1 LNKEK
6 AIAIQDFL
14 YPHHPIVNINNI
26 RNTIRMASNMNTY
39 SDKHNA
45 EEKPNPLVKE
55 KIIEYTQKN
64 ELPCTIA
71 FNIAHELCVSA
82 IEIGKNADLINFRLT
97 KCQLGLFGYTPE
109 KKIVN
114 HQNTIEPKI
123 KDAIKKALINK
134 RLTCENAWDI
144 ATLYN
149 VHKLT
154 ISAACESMGIKINKC
169 QLGAF

>member
-1 LNKEK
+1 
-6 AIAIQDFL
+6 
-14 YPHHPIVNINNI
+14 
-26 RNTIRMASNMNTY
+26 MNTY

-97 KCQLGLFGYTPE
+97 KDLHAKMPGISLHY
-109 KKIVN
+109 IMS
-114 HQNTIEPKI
+114 
-123 KDAIKKALINK
+123 IN
-134 RLTCENAWDI
+134 
-144 ATLYN
+144 
-149 VHKLT
+149 
-154 ISAACESMGIKINKC
+154 
-169 QLGAF
+169 